1 MIRKAVGAI
10 IYQQDNYLLVYK
22 SNINTTLGKQTIS
35 SAWDFVKGGVEARDA
50 DLESALLREL
60 KEETG
65 STKYRIHKQFE
76 RLLSFEFEKSIQE
89 KIGFEKQETTMF
101 LVEFIG
107 KISHLQPVDQEIT
120 RVRFVKKHTLV
131 GTLSHDETKS
141 YVSDLWSEL

>member
-35 SAWDFVKGGVEARDA
+35 SVWDFVKGGVETRDV

-65 STKYRIHKQFE
+65 CENYRVHKQFE
-76 RLLSFEFEKSIQE
+76 RLLSFEFSKSIQE
-89 KIGFEKQETTMF
+89 KIGYEKQETTMF
-101 LVEFIG
+101 LVEFLG
-107 KISHLQPVDQEIT
+107 EISHLQPVDQEIT